1 VSARR
6 LVLAAAAILALGLAT
21 AAPAQE
27 LAVSAA
33 AGGFFP
39 SGYSYDLIYG
49 RSLVLAGDVWF
60 KFRGP
65 FGLATGFSYL
75 SDQGTAI
82 GTGGEEYVV
91 DFRRRTV
98 PLILFYQLDFGPV
111 GLRAGAG
118 LGFHSVR
125 ETWRTVDLDFSG
137 TKTAPRVL
145 LGVSVRVAGPVSFVT
160 YASYDFVRLRKDD
173 YSDAVDIGG
182 VQVLGGL
189 SVKIF

>member
-1 VSARR
+1 MSARR
-6 LVLAAAAILALGLAT
+6 LVLATAAILALGLAASS
-21 AAPAQE
+21 AAQD
-27 LAVSAA
+27 LTVSAA
-33 AGGFFP
+33 AGGFIP
-39 SGYSYDLIYG
+39 SGDFYDQIYG
-49 RSLVLAGDVWF
+49 RSLVVAGDVWF

-65 FGLATGFSYL
+65 FGLATGFSHL
-75 SDQGTAI
+75 SDHGTAV
-82 GTGGEEYVV
+82 GASEEYVI
-91 DFRRRTV
+91 DFRRQTV
-98 PLILFYQLDFGPV
+98 PLILFYQLDLGPV

-118 LGFHSVR
+118 VGFHSVR

-160 YASYDFVRLRKDD
+160 YASCDFVRLRKDG
-173 YSDAVDIGG
+173 YSAAVDIGG

>member
-6 LVLAAAAILALGLAT
+6 LALAAAAVLALGLAANAT
-21 AAPAQE
+21 AQE

-39 SGYSYDLIYG
+39 SGYSYDRIYG

-65 FGLATGFSYL
+65 FGLAAGFSQL
-75 SDQGTAI
+75 TDDGMAEGPSDL
-82 GTGGEEYVV
+82 YPLR
-91 DFRRRTV
+91 FRRRTV
-98 PLILFYQLDFGPV
+98 PLILTYEFDLGPV
-111 GLRAGAG
+111 DLRAGAG
-118 LGFHSVR
+118 VGFHSVR

-160 YASYDFVRLRKDD
+160 YASYDFVRLRKDG